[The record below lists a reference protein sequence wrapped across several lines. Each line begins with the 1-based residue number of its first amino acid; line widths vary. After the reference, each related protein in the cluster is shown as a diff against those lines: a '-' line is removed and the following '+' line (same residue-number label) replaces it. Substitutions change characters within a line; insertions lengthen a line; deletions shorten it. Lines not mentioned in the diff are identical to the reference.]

1 MFQPIS
7 LNEKSFIVEA
17 LKGGFRVD
25 ARSPEDLRNL
35 DVKFCTNTSGG
46 KHNKNGQVL
55 LQMGHTK
62 ILTQTQLKL
71 CSPLPGKPQEGFLKY
86 QVEFDSLNHTAE
98 FANQTT
104 TLNETKVELQNFIEK
119 TIRSSRVT
127 DKEGL
132 CIIQG
137 KLVWSVTV
145 SMHLLN
151 DAGNTFDAF
160 FLATILA
167 LKNTRLP
174 EVSLIKD
181 KIRVDDS
188 KLKYVN
194 VHHLPICTTF
204 YFMKDV
210 STPVLDVNSKEEMLC
225 TARLSIVTNIFED
238 ICGMTTMGA
247 LEIDQM

>member
-1 MFQPIS
+1 MKPDEVQQI
-7 LNEKSFIVEA
+7 
-17 LKGGFRVD
+17 
-25 ARSPEDLRNL
+25 DLRNL

-132 CIIQG
+132 CIISG
-137 KLVWSVTV
+137 KLVWSVQV
-145 SMHLLN
+145 SLHLLN
-151 DAGNTFDAF
+151 DDGNCFDAF
-160 FLATILA
+160 FLAAVLA

-174 EVSLIKD
+174 EVTMVKD

-188 KLKYVN
+188 KLKYIN
-194 VHHLPICTTF
+194 VHHIPISCTF
-204 YFMKDV
+204 YFLGDEE
-210 STPVLDVNSKEEMLC
+210 SPPILDATAKEERLC
-225 TARLSIVTNIFED
+225 KSRLSIVMNTYED
-238 ICGMTTMGA
+238 VCGMSTYGG
-247 LEIDQM
+247 LEIDQGQVLRYMKIAL